1 MSTQNRGPL
10 SGITVVD
17 LSRILAGPYCTFLMA
32 EMGARV
38 IKVEPPKGGDDARAY
53 GPFVNGKSTYFASVN
68 RGKESIALD
77 LKSDGDRA
85 IFEKLLAKADV
96 VVENFR
102 PGTMEK
108 LGFGWDTLHQ
118 KFPKLIYA
126 SASGFGHTGPNS
138 KDPAYDM
145 VMQGMGGIMSIT
157 GNEGQPPAASACR
170 SATWAPAST
179 PRSRSTPRCLHR
191 EKTGESTKVDIA
203 MFDCQLAL
211 LENAI
216 MRYTVEGEIPGPLGA
231 RHPTITPFQAFK
243 TKDGAMIIAAGN
255 DSLFVK
261 MCDALGLAGLTAAPT
276 TRPTR
281 CGRSTTSS
289 SSTRSNRCSR
299 AHHRA
304 LDRAARQ
311 GRRAVRADQQRRAG
325 DRPSAGRRAQH
336 AGRGA
341 RRQRRHA
348 EARRQSPEDVGLR
361 RSQDPARRPRPR
373 RRPRRHPV
381 VRRRLT
387 GADAGPP
394 DWPGWQS
401 CWPAWCWPCWCS
413 APAPTSRCEA
423 PCRAY
428 AGHSRSRG

>member
-1 MSTQNRGPL
+1 MTQTSSGPL
-10 SGITVVD
+10 SGITVID

-77 LKSDGDRA
+77 LKNDADRA
-85 IFEKLLAKADV
+85 TFEKLLAKADV

-108 LGFGWDTLHQ
+108 LGFGWDTLHK

-157 GNEGQPPAASACR
+157 GNEGQPPSRVGMSIGDMGAGLYTAVAVNAAL
-170 SATWAPAST
+170 
-179 PRSRSTPRCLHR
+179 LHR
-191 EKTGESTKVDIA
+191 EKTGESTKIDIA

-243 TKDGAMIIAAGN
+243 TKDGSMIIAAGN

-261 MCDALGLAGLTAAPT
+261 MCDALGLSGLTSSPDYKTNALRLKHHKELEHAIESVLKGNTTAHWIELLGKAGVPCGPINNVEQALAHPQVAARNMLVEVPDGSGGTLKLAGNPLKMSAFADPKTRRAAPDLD
-276 TRPTR
+276 
-281 CGRSTTSS
+281 
-289 SSTRSNRCSR
+289 
-299 AHHRA
+299 A
-304 LDRAARQ
+304 DRAAIL
-311 GRRAVRADQQRRAG
+311 
-325 DRPSAGRRAQH
+325 SY
-336 AGRGA
+336 
-341 RRQRRHA
+341 
-348 EARRQSPEDVGLR
+348 VG
-361 RSQDPARRPRPR
+361 
-373 RRPRRHPV
+373 
-381 VRRRLT
+381 
-387 GADAGPP
+387 G
-394 DWPGWQS
+394 
-401 CWPAWCWPCWCS
+401 
-413 APAPTSRCEA
+413 
-423 PCRAY
+423 
-428 AGHSRSRG
+428 

>member
-1 MSTQNRGPL
+1 MSTQHRGPL
-10 SGITVVD
+10 SGVTIVD

-108 LGFGWDTLHQ
+108 LGFGWDTLHK

-157 GNEGQPPAASACR
+157 GNEGQPPSRVGMSIGDMGAGLYTAVAVNAAL
-170 SATWAPAST
+170 
-179 PRSRSTPRCLHR
+179 LHR

-243 TKDGAMIIAAGN
+243 TKDGSMIIAAGN
-255 DSLFVK
+255 DNLFVK
-261 MCDALGLAGLTAAPT
+261 TCDALGLAGLTSSPDYKTNALRLKHHHQLEHAIESVLKGRPTAHWIEVVSKAGVPCGPINNVEQAINHPQVAARNMLVEVPDGSGGTLKLAGNPLKMSAFADPKTRRAAPDLD
-276 TRPTR
+276 
-281 CGRSTTSS
+281 
-289 SSTRSNRCSR
+289 
-299 AHHRA
+299 A
-304 LDRAARQ
+304 DRAAIL
-311 GRRAVRADQQRRAG
+311 
-325 DRPSAGRRAQH
+325 SY
-336 AGRGA
+336 
-341 RRQRRHA
+341 
-348 EARRQSPEDVGLR
+348 VG
-361 RSQDPARRPRPR
+361 
-373 RRPRRHPV
+373 
-381 VRRRLT
+381 
-387 GADAGPP
+387 G
-394 DWPGWQS
+394 
-401 CWPAWCWPCWCS
+401 
-413 APAPTSRCEA
+413 
-423 PCRAY
+423 
-428 AGHSRSRG
+428 